1 MAASREDIR
10 LALSSGSSSDVI
22 AVADLLA
29 LADAERTSIS
39 VTPSWCVLSLI
50 VDGED
55 RWGPQ
60 LSLGALGVVVAQLAQ
75 AATRLERGELAV
87 LRAGVFDVPEVLL
100 LLFEP
105 IGEDGVVATPG
116 VTKALPDPS
125 WTADGPHA
133 ERLYA
138 FVGEQRDRLVE
149 AGQVRQVAPERIG
162 RSMASAAL
170 RREARLGA
178 AAVALLGPGRC

>member
-1 MAASREDIR
+1 MAAPREDIR
-10 LALSSGSSSDVI
+10 LALSSGNSDVI

-29 LADAERTSIS
+29 LPDAERASIS

-55 RWGPQ
+55 RWGPR

-75 AATRLERGELAV
+75 AATRLEHGELAV
-87 LRAGVFDVPEVLL
+87 VRAGVFDVPEVLL

-105 IGEDGVVATPG
+105 DGADGVVAAPG

-133 ERLYA
+133 GRLYA
-138 FVGEQRDRLVE
+138 FVAEQRDRLVE
-149 AGQVRQVAPERIG
+149 AGRVRQVAPQQIG
-162 RSMASAAL
+162 RWVASAAL
-170 RREARLGA
+170 RREAQLGA